1 MKKNSKII
9 SLVFVFVFSFAM
21 LAFGFTSNNI
31 VKGKTYEFSDINK
44 ARLITEYGKD
54 DVIDSFDTVKFGL
67 YPQSDTNGIEKE
79 PIEWIVLD
87 RQGNKALLLSKYIL
101 DCKCYENEYKETTW
115 ETCSLRK
122 WLNEIFLNYAFNIN
136 EQINIVS
143 THISNSDNV
152 QYRVSGGNN
161 TVDKIFCLSIQE
173 VQQYFSLSNAVSDN
187 MKLATKGTEYAK
199 VVDENYN
206 LWINNRQEWYNG
218 NSSFWLRSPGKNHY
232 TAADVYSYGHID
244 MDGHVTDNHYFGVR
258 PAMWVSY

>member
-1 MKKNSKII
+1 MKNFKRII
-9 SLVFVFVFSFAM
+9 SLIFAFVFSFTM
-21 LAFGFTSNNI
+21 LSFAYTSNNI
-31 VKGKTYEFSDINK
+31 VKGKTYEFSDISK

-54 DVIDSFDTVKFGL
+54 DVLDSFDTVKFGL
-67 YPQSDTNGIEKE
+67 YPQSDINGIEKE

-87 RQGNKALLLSKYIL
+87 RQGNSALLLSKYIL

-115 ETCSLRK
+115 ETCSLRN
-122 WLNEIFLNYAFNIN
+122 WLNDIFLNYAFNTN
-136 EQINIVS
+136 EQISIRS
-143 THISNSDNV
+143 TNLANNDNV
-152 QYRVSGGNN
+152 QFRVDGGND
-161 TVDKIFCLSIQE
+161 TVDKIFCLSIDE
-173 VQQYFSLSNAVSDN
+173 VKMYFNQSNAASDN

-199 VVDENYN
+199 VVDENFN

-258 PAMWVSY
+258 PAMWVTY

>member
-1 MKKNSKII
+1 MKNNRKII
-9 SLVFVFVFSFAM
+9 SLILVFVFSFAM
-21 LAFGFTSNNI
+21 LSFGSTTNNI
-31 VKGKTYEFSDINK
+31 QKGKTYEFSDIK
-44 ARLITEYGKD
+44 KVRLITEYGKD

-67 YPQSDTNGIEKE
+67 YPQSDANGIEKE

-87 RQGNKALLLSKYIL
+87 RHGNNALLLSKYIL

-122 WLNEIFLNYAFNIN
+122 WLNEIFLNYAFTIN

-143 THISNSDNV
+143 TDLSNNDNV

-173 VQQYFSLSNAVSDN
+173 VQRYFSLSNATSDN

-199 VVDENYN
+199 VVDENYS
-206 LWINNRQEWYNG
+206 LWVNNRPEWYKG